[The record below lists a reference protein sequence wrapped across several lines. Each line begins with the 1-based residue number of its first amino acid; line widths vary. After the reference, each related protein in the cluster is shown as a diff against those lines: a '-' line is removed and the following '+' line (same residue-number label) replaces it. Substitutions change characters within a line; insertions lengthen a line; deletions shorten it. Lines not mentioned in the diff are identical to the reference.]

1 MISQSHELVLATFPI
16 LAKEEP
22 KGNGLASLVAVTVQP
37 AKTPKDKLVIKMKPC
52 VVFFFFFFWTLVFVS
67 KICNQFT
74 IL

>member
-37 AKTPKDKLVIKMKPC
+37 AKTPKDKLVIKMKP
-52 VVFFFFFFWTLVFVS
+52 
-67 KICNQFT
+67 
-74 IL
+74 